1 MAPSRAPTDP
11 CIRALEGAADL
22 AVLAPSVHN
31 TQPWRIVMH
40 ADHLELWADR
50 SRGLPALDPDGR
62 ALVQSVGAALLNVR
76 VGLAGEGWAAEVE
89 RLPRP
94 EDPDLLAVVHAVA
107 GRPDPALAELAP
119 AVARRHTNR
128 RRFTAEPV
136 PGEDLGRLTASADA
150 EETLLLAVLDDA
162 DVQLVARLT
171 REAEAAQQASPAYRA
186 ELLRW
191 TSRPETA
198 GDGIP
203 GSAVPHVDPD
213 RREDPPQRDFD
224 TQGQAT
230 LPWDGDAPSGQTV
243 LLLATRDDGLRAWLR
258 SGEAMQRV
266 LLQATALGW
275 VASPLTQA
283 IEVPAT
289 RARLREGLTGAAHPQ
304 LLLRVGRA
312 PETGAVPRRSRTD
325 AVANSWQPPEPGP
338 DRPGPPEHP
347 GPRHPVPDGRG
358 GTRWV

>member
-1 MAPSRAPTDP
+1 MPASRAPTDP

-40 ADHLELWADR
+40 ADHLELRADR
-50 SRGLPALDPDGR
+50 SRGLPVLDPDGR

-76 VGLAGEGWAAEVE
+76 VGLAAEGWAAEVD
-89 RLPRP
+89 RLPQP
-94 EDPDLLAVVHAVA
+94 QEPDLLAVVHAVA
-107 GRPDPALAELAP
+107 GRPDAALAELAP

-128 RRFTAEPV
+128 RRFAADPV
-136 PGEDLGRLTASADA
+136 PEEDLGRLATAADA
-150 EETLLLAVLDDA
+150 EETRLLPVLDEA
-162 DVQLVARLT
+162 QLQLVARLT
-171 REAEAAQQASPAYRA
+171 READAAQNASPAYRA

-191 TSRPETA
+191 TTRPAGA

-213 RREDPPQRDFD
+213 RRDDPPQRDFD
-224 TQGQAT
+224 TQGQAS
-230 LPWDGDAPSGQTV
+230 LPWDDDVPAGQTV
-243 LLLATRDDGLRAWLR
+243 LLLATRDDDIRAWLR

-266 LLQATALGW
+266 LLQVTAQGW

-283 IEVPAT
+283 IEVPET
-289 RARLREGLTGAAHPQ
+289 RARLREGLTPAAHPQ

-312 PETGAVPRRSRTD
+312 PETGAVPRRSRTE
-325 AVANSWQPPEPGP
+325 AVANSWQPPEPVP
-338 DRPGPPEHP
+338 DRPRPPEHP

-358 GTRWV
+358 GTRWA

>member
-76 VGLAGEGWAAEVE
+76 VGLAAEGWAAEVD
-89 RLPRP
+89 RLPSSR
-94 EDPDLLAVVHAVA
+94 DPDLLAVVHAVA
-107 GRPDPALAELAP
+107 GRPDPALAELGP

-136 PGEDLGRLTASADA
+136 PDDDLARLVTSAAA
-150 EETLLLAVLDDA
+150 EETQLLPVLDE
-162 DVQLVARLT
+162 VQVRLVARLT
-171 REAEAAQQASPAYRA
+171 REAEAAQTASPAYRA
-186 ELLRW
+186 ELRRW
-191 TSRPETA
+191 TSRPAAA

-203 GSAVPHVDPD
+203 PSAVPHVGPD
-213 RREDPPQRDFD
+213 RRDDPPQRDFD
-224 TQGQAT
+224 TQGRGT
-230 LPWDGDAPSGQTV
+230 LPWDPGTPGGQTV
-243 LLLATRDDGLRAWLR
+243 LLLATRDDDQRAWLR

-266 LLQATALGW
+266 LLLATALGW

-283 IEVPAT
+283 IEVPEV
-289 RARLREGLTGAAHPQ
+289 RARLRDGLTGAAHPQ
-304 LLLRVGRA
+304 LVLRIGRA
-312 PETGAVPRRSRTD
+312 PETGPVPRRSRTES
-325 AVANSWQPPEPGP
+325 VANSWQPPQPAA
-338 DRPGPPEHP
+338 DRPRPPERP